1 MNQLRAMPAIA
12 DLPNDG
18 LCSIPASKLGV
29 FLAGLIPVDRLR
41 KAFGL
46 LMVGLA
52 IKTAAV
58 MVL

>member
-1 MNQLRAMPAIA
+1 M
-12 DLPNDG
+12 
-18 LCSIPASKLGV
+18 CSIPASKLGV
-29 FLAGLIPVDRLR
+29 RLAGLISTTHLR

-52 IKTAAV
+52 IKTAVV